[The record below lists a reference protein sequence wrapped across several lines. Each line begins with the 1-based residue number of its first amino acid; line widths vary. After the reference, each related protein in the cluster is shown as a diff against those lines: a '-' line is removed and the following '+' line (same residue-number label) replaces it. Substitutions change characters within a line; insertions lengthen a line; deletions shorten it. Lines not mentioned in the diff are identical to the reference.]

1 MNKSEFL
8 MFRNK
13 WLVDLFISSEAN
25 FSNQGQQRRYC
36 WNICPEGVFLEIAY
50 LFDNIWKDPE
60 DPVIM
65 PDSLVKISDVKKS
78 YKKKPDIYGNIN
90 KINSSLTPGIFKV
103 TLDMSELTGMK

>member
-1 MNKSEFL
+1 
-8 MFRNK
+8 
-13 WLVDLFISSEAN
+13 
-25 FSNQGQQRRYC
+25 
-36 WNICPEGVFLEIAY
+36 
-50 LFDNIWKDPE
+50 
-60 DPVIM
+60 M